1 MARIT
6 KPMMDRGGE
15 GGDGADLA
23 YVYRRK
29 VGNRVRQMRLDADM
43 TQRQLGDHLDI
54 GETAI
59 SALELGRSTVSPER
73 YGQLAELFGLDK
85 AEWGKWL
92 LRYTD
97 PYLYALLFNDEI
109 DAQLAA
115 DLKSLAVTTRVNRT
129 RGPRR

>member
-1 MARIT
+1 MARIS

-15 GGDGADLA
+15 GDTGADLA

-29 VGNRVRQMRLDADM
+29 VGYRVRYLRLEADM
-43 TQRQLGDHLDI
+43 TQRQLAEHLDI

-73 YGQLAELFGLDK
+73 YSQLADLFGLDK
-85 AEWGKWL
+85 GEWGKWL

-97 PYLYALLFNDEI
+97 PYLYALMFQDEV

-115 DLKSLAVTTRVNRT
+115 DLKSLAATTRMNRT

>member
-1 MARIT
+1 MARIS

-15 GGDGADLA
+15 GDTGADLA
-23 YVYRRK
+23 YAYRRK
-29 VGNRVRQMRLDADM
+29 VGHRVRHMRLEADM

-73 YGQLAELFGLDK
+73 YSQLADLFGLDRG
-85 AEWGKWL
+85 EWGKWL

-97 PYLYALLFNDEI
+97 PYLYALIFHDEI
-109 DAQLAA
+109 NAELAA
-115 DLKSLAVTTRVNRT
+115 DLKLLAVNTRINRT